1 VEKVNMCGAFLDNE
15 AMSAFREAHRE
26 DYKVVWTV
34 DCGTMVAS
42 TDTTYFMP
50 YKYGVAYF
58 FDEYTVNLRYCEEI
72 EAIDLGHMSVHNA
85 DFVEFMPNLKY
96 LILAHTQVADITP
109 LQHCK
114 SLLFLELDWS
124 IVKDYTPLKGCTAL
138 EDLNLS
144 KTFAD
149 IDPILEM
156 DWLKHL
162 WITDRGEETKLRL
175 RQTFNPWVFE
185 EKDEDEK
192 DTETTPEEQGTVLY
206 LDGPPTVSGGWRQLP
221 NYYAMR
227 DALNMGYMEG

>member
-1 VEKVNMCGAFLDNE
+1 MA
-15 AMSAFREAHRE
+15 AFREAHRE

-58 FDEYTVNLRYCEEI
+58 FDKYTVNLRYCEDVV
-72 EAIDLGHMSVHNA
+72 AVDLGHMSIHNA
-85 DFVEFMPNLKY
+85 DFAQYMPNLKY
-96 LILAHTQVADITP
+96 LILAHTQIADITP

-124 IVKDYTPLKGCTAL
+124 VVKDYTPLKGCTAL

-144 KTFAD
+144 KTFAP

-162 WITDRGEETKLRL
+162 WITDRGEDVKAKLIET
-175 RQTFNPWVFE
+175 F
-185 EKDEDEK
+185 
-192 DTETTPEEQGTVLY
+192 
-206 LDGPPTVSGGWRQLP
+206 GPPWETDEERKSQTQIYLEGASTVSGGWRELQ
-221 NYYAMR
+221 NYFDMR
-227 DALNMGYMEG
+227 DALNMRYMIG